1 MPRKSAKLRN
11 SAEFKHAVPVVVR
24 RPRFKVSTAIAEIDP
39 VKLSRKAHIEIEVGT
54 YEGDGGCGNT
64 VSAVV
69 KKGRVVQLKVSPCAA
84 DSPLRVDRALRSLVI
99 AGRKKLGLRG
109 TPPKFRALPF
119 AAFQRNVADITV
131 TTITCTQYC
140 FWGHCFVCCTQP
152 DGNVVC
158 GDRLILHKD

>member
-11 SAEFKHAVPVVVR
+11 SVEFKHAVPVVVR
-24 RPRFKVSTAIAEIDP
+24 RPRFKVSSAIAEIDP
-39 VKLSRKAHIEIEVGT
+39 VKLARKARIEIEVGT
-54 YEGDGGCGNT
+54 FAGNGCGST
-64 VSAVV
+64 VTAVV
-69 KKGRVVQLKVSPCAA
+69 KKGRVVQLKVSPCAG

-99 AGRKKLGLRG
+99 AARKKLGLRG
-109 TPPKFRALPF
+109 TPPKFHAMSF
-119 AAFQRNVADITV
+119 TAFQSRAADITV

-152 DGNVVC
+152 DGNVIC